1 MLVTS
6 KLKGGTEMSREELL
20 LKSKNEVIEL
30 AKEKGISQYHSG
42 KRKTKEQ
49 LVDEIL
55 SNGQEAEEKKSDA
68 SVDNDDNDEEWQ
80 QPNAETKT
88 DELEHKEE
96 TENNLKDELTD
107 KEREEKKKAY
117 VENVKIGT
125 LVAFTSYTGK
135 VKSAKV
141 IKKSTKNR
149 KLKVETKYGA
159 QFIITFDDVIWVRTN
174 KRWPRGVYQLL
185 KGVVN
190 DGEEKG

>member
-1 MLVTS
+1 
-6 KLKGGTEMSREELL
+6 MSREELL
-20 LKSKNEVIEL
+20 LKSRNEVVEL

-42 KRKTKEQ
+42 KRKTKEH

-55 SNGQEAEEKKSDA
+55 SNGQEAEKKSDE
-68 SVDNDDNDEEWQ
+68 SVNNDEEWQ
-80 QPNAETKT
+80 QSDTETKT
-88 DELEHKEE
+88 NESEHEEE
-96 TENNLKDELTD
+96 TENNLKEELADT
-107 KEREEKKKAY
+107 ESLNQAMAKKRAY

>member
-1 MLVTS
+1 
-6 KLKGGTEMSREELL
+6 MSREELL

-107 KEREEKKKAY
+107 KDREEKKKAY

>member
-1 MLVTS
+1 
-6 KLKGGTEMSREELL
+6 MSREELL
-20 LKSKNEVIEL
+20 LKSRNEVVEL

-42 KRKTKEQ
+42 KRKTKEH

-55 SNGQEAEEKKSDA
+55 SNGEEAEKKSDE
-68 SVDNDDNDEEWQ
+68 SVNDDEEWQ
-80 QPNAETKT
+80 QPDVETKT
-88 DELEHKEE
+88 DESEHKEE
-96 TENNLKDELTD
+96 TENNLKEELTD
-107 KEREEKKKAY
+107 TEREARKKAY

>member
-1 MLVTS
+1 
-6 KLKGGTEMSREELL
+6 MSREELL
-20 LKSKNEVIEL
+20 LKSRNEVVEL

-42 KRKTKEQ
+42 KRKTKEH

-55 SNGQEAEEKKSDA
+55 SNGEEAEKKSDE
-68 SVDNDDNDEEWQ
+68 SVNDDEEWQ
-80 QPNAETKT
+80 QPNVETKT
-88 DELEHKEE
+88 DESEHEEE
-96 TENNLKDELTD
+96 TENNLKEELTD
-107 KEREEKKKAY
+107 TEREARKKAY